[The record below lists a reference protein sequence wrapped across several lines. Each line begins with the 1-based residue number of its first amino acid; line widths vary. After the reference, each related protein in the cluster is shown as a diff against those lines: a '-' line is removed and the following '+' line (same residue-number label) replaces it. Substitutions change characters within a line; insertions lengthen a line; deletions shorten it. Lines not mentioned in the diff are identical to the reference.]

1 MVVFLFLK
9 FKIFCE
15 FSGVMFIFKLD
26 NEGNFFI
33 LIFGRDGNFWGVE
46 NVGFILEFFFIFL
59 WKLVNNLG
67 SCLILKGKLFGW

>member
-1 MVVFLFLK
+1 M
-9 FKIFCE
+9 FK
-15 FSGVMFIFKLD
+15 FKLD

-33 LIFGRDGNFWGVE
+33 LIFGRDGNFWGIE

-67 SCLILKGKLFGW
+67 NCLILKGKLFGW